1 MEIKAFGDAAL
12 LIEFKNEISL
22 EVHETLIRLYV
33 NLTNASLDGISY
45 IIPAYNSICVGYKKE
60 HYSFST
66 LKNKIELISFR
77 KPLLNQSKNKTLYIP
92 VCYELG
98 ADFKEICEETEL
110 RKETIISLHTQKYFT
125 VFMQGFVPGFAYM
138 GVLPEALK
146 CSRKTNPRT
155 QVAKGSVAIA
165 GVQTAI
171 YPGNTPGGWQIIGRT
186 PIPLLDS
193 SAEDPF
199 LFKTGWKVKF
209 HAINQDEFNVLDR
222 KVLAGNFKWSELYG

>member
-1 MEIKAFGDAAL
+1 MEIRAFGDAAL

-22 EVHETLIRLYV
+22 EVHDKLIRLYV
-33 NLTNASLDGISY
+33 NLKNASIEGVSY

-60 HYSFST
+60 IQTFNA

-77 KPLLNQSKNKTLYIP
+77 KPLLNQSKNKTLYVP

-98 ADFKEICEETEL
+98 SDFEEVCEETEL
-110 RKETIISLHTQKYFT
+110 RKETVISLHTQKYFT

-155 QVAKGSVAIA
+155 QVDKGSVAIA

-171 YPGNTPGGWQIIGRT
+171 YPGNTPGGWQIIGKT
-186 PIPLLDS
+186 PIPLLDVQQD
-193 SAEDPF
+193 DPF

-209 HAINQDEFNVLDR
+209 HAIAQDEFNEINH
-222 KVLAGNFKWSELYG
+222 KVVNGNFKWSELYG